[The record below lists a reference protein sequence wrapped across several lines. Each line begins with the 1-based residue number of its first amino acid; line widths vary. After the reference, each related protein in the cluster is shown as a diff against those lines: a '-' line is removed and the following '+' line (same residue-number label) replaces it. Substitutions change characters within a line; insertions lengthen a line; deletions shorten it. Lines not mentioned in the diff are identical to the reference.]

1 MKEKTRNYSFAFL
14 VILSLIT
21 ALGTFVYGM
30 KNYHTDNISIN
41 QRQEITSLSEG
52 WYYIEEGKKA
62 KISSLP
68 VKIKDSGR
76 KSLTIYL
83 DLSKPAAEDA
93 VLCMENFHQAVE
105 VFAGDRKL
113 YSYGAGNKGPAGW
126 ILGNIWNI
134 IDLPEG
140 VQGKTIAV
148 KITSPNTP
156 GRWKI
161 PEIKYGNRSAVMQM
175 ISENCIGIAVFAILS
190 GVLGSGFLLVFCLL
204 RWKGLDYNSKD
215 FVYIGLFIVIS
226 TLWIITDSKIPQFL
240 TKRLTPIYILSFLL
254 FTLMP
259 VPYLMFLRQIC
270 RHGKGALDCLSI
282 LFLLQTIFCAVL
294 YITGTVDLIMSL
306 PVTHFLIICTVA
318 ASIFLCLRELLHYH
332 NKDTFFVL
340 IGICILA
347 AGAMLSL
354 AAFLP
359 QKISDNSL
367 FFRIGL
373 IGFYLSLC
381 YVSLRRG
388 MGLLRTS
395 MEAETYRRLAYKDAM
410 TGIGNRAAFD
420 RDAGILHAKRDT
432 NTFAV
437 AVFDV
442 NNLKYTNDT
451 YGHAAGD
458 RLIKDTA
465 DSVKDAFSAIG
476 RCYRIGG
483 DEFAVIM
490 EHIPDESIEEA
501 FCSFRENIR
510 KYGEGNPE
518 GLDAAG
524 GWAKGENTG
533 TDFIYRLFHQADTK
547 MYESKEKAK
556 HAEK

>member
-1 MKEKTRNYSFAFL
+1 MKEKTRNYSFALL

-21 ALGTFVYGM
+21 VLGTFVYSM

-52 WYYIEEGKKA
+52 WYYIEEGKKTE
-62 KISSLP
+62 ISSLP

-105 VFAGDRKL
+105 VFAGDQKL

-126 ILGNIWNI
+126 ILGNIWNM

-148 KITSPNTP
+148 KITAPNTP
-156 GRWKI
+156 GQWKI

-175 ISENCIGIAVFAILS
+175 IREDCIGIAVFAMLS
-190 GVLGSGFLLVFCLL
+190 GVLGLCFLLAFCLL
-204 RWKGLDYNSKD
+204 RWKDLDYNRKD
-215 FVYIGLFIVIS
+215 FVYIGLFIIIS
-226 TLWIITDSKIPQFL
+226 TLWIITDSKIPQFI
-240 TKRLTPIYILSFLL
+240 TKQLAPIYILSFLL

-259 VPYLMFLRQIC
+259 VPYLLFLRQIC
-270 RHGKGALDCLSI
+270 RHGKGVLDCLSI

-306 PVTHFLIICTVA
+306 TVTHLLIIGTVA

-359 QKISDNSL
+359 QKTGDNSL

-388 MGLLRTS
+388 MELLRTS

-432 NTFAV
+432 NIFAV

-476 RCYRIGG
+476 KCYRIGG

-490 EHIPDESIEEA
+490 EHVSEESIEKA
-501 FCSFRENIR
+501 FCSFKENIR
-510 KYGEGNPE
+510 RYGEGNPE

-524 GWAKGENTG
+524 GWAQGENTG
-533 TDFIYRLFHQADTK
+533 TDFIYRLFHQADAK
-547 MYESKEKAK
+547 MYESKEKTK

>member
-1 MKEKTRNYSFAFL
+1 
-14 VILSLIT
+14 
-21 ALGTFVYGM
+21 
-30 KNYHTDNISIN
+30 
-41 QRQEITSLSEG
+41 
-52 WYYIEEGKKA
+52 
-62 KISSLP
+62 
-68 VKIKDSGR
+68 
-76 KSLTIYL
+76 
-83 DLSKPAAEDA
+83 
-93 VLCMENFHQAVE
+93 
-105 VFAGDRKL
+105 
-113 YSYGAGNKGPAGW
+113 
-126 ILGNIWNI
+126 
-134 IDLPEG
+134 
-140 VQGKTIAV
+140 
-148 KITSPNTP
+148 
-156 GRWKI
+156 
-161 PEIKYGNRSAVMQM
+161 
-175 ISENCIGIAVFAILS
+175 
-190 GVLGSGFLLVFCLL
+190 
-204 RWKGLDYNSKD
+204 
-215 FVYIGLFIVIS
+215 
-226 TLWIITDSKIPQFL
+226 
-240 TKRLTPIYILSFLL
+240 
-254 FTLMP
+254 MP

-533 TDFIYRLFHQADTK
+533 TDFIYRLFHQADAK
-547 MYESKEKAK
+547 MYESKEKVK